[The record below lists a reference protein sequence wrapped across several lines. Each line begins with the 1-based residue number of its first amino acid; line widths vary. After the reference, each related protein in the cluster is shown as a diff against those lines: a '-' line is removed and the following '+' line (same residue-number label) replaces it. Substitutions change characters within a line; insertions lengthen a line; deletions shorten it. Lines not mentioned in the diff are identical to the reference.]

1 MARHISHIFI
11 LHLLLIP
18 CTGAWGDNAL
28 IIELGKDLFSNMN
41 LSKNRNVACATCH
54 SPENA
59 FIDPRKDV
67 AEGAISSGTIKNSFG
82 RRNTPTLTYTLLTP
96 PLISDSTGPIGGL
109 FFDGRVNNF
118 EDQILHPLFDENEM
132 GLSNELMLFNRLKA
146 DSKVKEKITQIFGQ
160 EALET
165 PGALLNSVQTS
176 IAAFERSKEFSAFDS
191 KYDRFLAGSYTMS
204 KKEERG
210 FNIFFSDV
218 SNCMNCHLLN
228 KGTLSKEEPFTDL
241 RYHNIGVP
249 RNQLLAEEKIRGPSY
264 NDRGLEENPDFSNAE
279 NRGKFK
285 TPTLRNVA
293 ITSPYMHNGIFQEL
307 RTALLFYNF
316 HLIKNESALTNP
328 ETKEYWGNP
337 ENSDNINDDLLTLGQ
352 PLDAAKV
359 DSLIAFLKLLTDERY
374 EHLLETK

>member
-1 MARHISHIFI
+1 MARPISHTFI
-11 LHLLLIP
+11 LCLYLFH
-18 CTGAWGDNAL
+18 CTVAWGDNTL
-28 IIELGKDLFSNMN
+28 LIELGKDLFSNTN

-54 SPENA
+54 NPENA
-59 FIDPRKDV
+59 FTDPRKNA

-132 GLSNELMLFNRLKA
+132 GLSNELMLFNRLKG
-146 DSKVKEKITQIFGQ
+146 DSKVKEMITQIFGQ
-160 EALET
+160 EALEN
-165 PGALLNSVQTS
+165 PDVLLNAVQTS
-176 IAAFERSKEFSAFDS
+176 IAAFERSKAVSAFDY

-204 KKEERG
+204 KQEERG
-210 FNIFFSDV
+210 FNIFFTDV

-228 KGTLSKEEPFTDL
+228 KGTLSKKEPFTDL

-249 RNQLLAEEKIRGPSY
+249 RNQVLAREELRGPSY
-264 NDRGLEENPDFSNAE
+264 NDRGLEENPSFSNSE

-293 ITSPYMHNGIFQEL
+293 VTSPYMHNGLFQEL

-328 ETKEYWGNP
+328 ETMEYWGNP
-337 ENSDNINDDLLTLGQ
+337 ENPDSINDDLLTLGQ
-352 PLDAAKV
+352 PLDSSKV
-359 DSLIAFLKLLTDERY
+359 DSLIAFLKLLTDKRY

>member
-1 MARHISHIFI
+1 MARPISHTFI
-11 LHLLLIP
+11 LCLYLFH
-18 CTGAWGDNAL
+18 CTVAWGDNTL
-28 IIELGKDLFSNMN
+28 LIELGKDLFSNTN

-54 SPENA
+54 NPENA
-59 FIDPRKDV
+59 FIDPRKDA

-132 GLSNELMLFNRLKA
+132 GLSNELMLFNRLKG

-160 EALET
+160 EAFET

-191 KYDRFLAGSYTMS
+191 KYDRFLEGSYTMS
-204 KKEERG
+204 KQEERG

-249 RNQLLAEEKIRGPSY
+249 RNQVLAREELRGPSY
-264 NDRGLEENPDFSNAE
+264 NDRGLEENPSFSNSE

-293 ITSPYMHNGIFQEL
+293 VTSPYMHNGIFQEL

-328 ETKEYWGNP
+328 ETMEYWGNP
-337 ENSDNINDDLLTLGQ
+337 ENPDSINDDLLTLGQ
-352 PLDAAKV
+352 PLDVAKV
-359 DSLIAFLKLLTDERY
+359 DSLIAFLKLLTDKRY

>member
-54 SPENA
+54 NPENA
-59 FIDPRKDV
+59 FIDPRKDA

-109 FFDGRVNNF
+109 FFDGRVNKF

-146 DSKVKEKITQIFGQ
+146 DSEVKEKITQIFGQ
-160 EALET
+160 EAFET

-191 KYDRFLAGSYTMS
+191 KYDRFLEGSYTMS
-204 KKEERG
+204 KQEERG

-228 KGTLSKEEPFTDL
+228 KGTLSKKEPFTDL

-249 RNQLLAEEKIRGPSY
+249 RNQVLAREELRGPSY
-264 NDRGLEENPDFSNAE
+264 NDRGLEENPSFSNSE

-293 ITSPYMHNGIFQEL
+293 VTSPYMHNGIFQEL

-328 ETKEYWGNP
+328 ETMEYWGNP
-337 ENSDNINDDLLTLGQ
+337 ENPDSINDDLLTLGQ
-352 PLDAAKV
+352 PLDVAKV
-359 DSLIAFLKLLTDERY
+359 DSLIAFLKLLTDKRY

>member
-1 MARHISHIFI
+1 MARPISHTFI
-11 LHLLLIP
+11 LCLYLFH
-18 CTGAWGDNAL
+18 CTVAWGDNTL
-28 IIELGKDLFSNMN
+28 LIELGKDLFSNTN

-54 SPENA
+54 NPENA
-59 FIDPRKDV
+59 FTDPRKNA

-82 RRNTPTLTYTLLTP
+82 RRNTTTLTYTLLTP

-132 GLSNELMLFNRLKA
+132 GLSNELMLFNRLKG
-146 DSKVKEKITQIFGQ
+146 DSKVKDKITQIFGQ
-160 EALET
+160 EALEN
-165 PGALLNSVQTS
+165 PDVLLNAVQTS
-176 IAAFERSKEFSAFDS
+176 IAAFERSKAFSAFDS

-204 KKEERG
+204 KQEERG

-249 RNQLLAEEKIRGPSY
+249 RNQVLAREELRGPSY
-264 NDRGLEENPDFSNAE
+264 NDRGLEENPSFSNSE
-279 NRGKFK
+279 NSGKFK

-293 ITSPYMHNGIFQEL
+293 VTSPYMHNGIFQEL
-307 RTALLFYNF
+307 RTTLLFYNF
-316 HLIKNESALTNP
+316 HLIKNEFALTNP
-328 ETKEYWGNP
+328 ETQEYWGNP
-337 ENSDNINDDLLTLGQ
+337 ESSDNINDALLTLGQ
-352 PLDAAKV
+352 PLDSSKV
-359 DSLIAFLKLLTDERY
+359 DSLIAFLKILTDKRY

>member
-11 LHLLLIP
+11 LHLFLFH
-18 CTGAWGDNAL
+18 CAVAWGDDTQLVA
-28 IIELGKDLFSNMN
+28 LGKDLFSNTN

-54 SPENA
+54 NPENA
-59 FIDPRKDV
+59 FIDPRQDA

-82 RRNTPTLTYTLLTP
+82 RRNTPTLAYALLTP
-96 PLISDSTGPIGGL
+96 PLVSDSTDPVGGL
-109 FFDGRVNNF
+109 FFDGRANNF

-146 DSKVKEKITQIFGQ
+146 DSKVKERIIQIFGQ
-160 EALET
+160 KALEN
-165 PGALLNSVQTS
+165 PDELLNAVQTS

-204 KKEERG
+204 KQEESG

-228 KGTLSKEEPFTDL
+228 KGTLSKKEPFTDL

-249 RNQLLAEEKIRGPSY
+249 RNQVLAREEFRGPSY
-264 NDRGLEENPDFSNAE
+264 NDKGLEENPNFSDSE

-293 ITSPYMHNGIFQEL
+293 VTSPYMHNGIFQEL
-307 RTALLFYNF
+307 RTTLLFYNF

-328 ETKEYWGNP
+328 ETQEYWGNP
-337 ENSDNINDDLLTLGQ
+337 ENSDNINDALLTLGQ
-352 PLDAAKV
+352 PLDTAKV
-359 DSLIAFLKLLTDERY
+359 DSLIAFLKLLTDKRY
-374 EHLLETK
+374 EHLLEPK

>member
-1 MARHISHIFI
+1 MARHISYIFI

-54 SPENA
+54 NPENA
-59 FIDPRKDV
+59 FIDPRKDA

-109 FFDGRVNNF
+109 FFDGRVNKF

-146 DSKVKEKITQIFGQ
+146 DSEVKEKITQIFGQ
-160 EALET
+160 EAFET

-191 KYDRFLAGSYTMS
+191 KYDRFLEGSYTMS
-204 KKEERG
+204 KQEERG

-218 SNCMNCHLLN
+218 YNCMNCHLLN
-228 KGTLSKEEPFTDL
+228 KGTLSKKEPFTDL

-249 RNQLLAEEKIRGPSY
+249 RNQVLAREELRGPSY
-264 NDRGLEENPDFSNAE
+264 NDRGLEENPSFSNSE

-293 ITSPYMHNGIFQEL
+293 VTSPYMHNGIFQEL

-328 ETKEYWGNP
+328 ETMEYWGNP
-337 ENSDNINDDLLTLGQ
+337 ENPDSINDDLLTLGQ
-352 PLDAAKV
+352 PLDVAKV
-359 DSLIAFLKLLTDERY
+359 DSLIAFLKLLTDKRY